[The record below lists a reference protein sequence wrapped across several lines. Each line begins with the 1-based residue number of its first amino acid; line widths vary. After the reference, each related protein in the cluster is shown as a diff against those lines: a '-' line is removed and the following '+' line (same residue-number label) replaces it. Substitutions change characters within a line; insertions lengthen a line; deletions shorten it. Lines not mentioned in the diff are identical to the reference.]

1 MRETNARSAP
11 DSFSAVQPLIET
23 VDIVLPL
30 ETSEDDNARR
40 EAAAAK
46 LGIPVSRIGGLHLRK
61 HSIDA
66 RHRAIKVQLRL
77 EVALD
82 GPAAPDVTP
91 HWSANA
97 RRAVIVGCGPAGM
110 FAALRCLENGVKP
123 ILLER
128 GKDASAR
135 RFDLA
140 PLLREGRVIEES
152 NYCFGEGGAGGA
164 LGR

>member
-1 MRETNARSAP
+1 ME
-11 DSFSAVQPLIET
+11 PLFAT

-30 ETSEDDNARR
+30 EKSEDETARR
-40 EAAAAK
+40 EAAAVK
-46 LGIPVSRIGGLHLRK
+46 LGIPVSRIGGVKLRK

-66 RHRAIKVQLRL
+66 RQRAVKVQLRL
-77 EVALD
+77 DVALD
-82 GPAAPDVTP
+82 GPLPADETP
-91 HWSANA
+91 HWAVPPLPANA
-97 RRAVIVGCGPAGM
+97 RRVVIVGCGPAGL
-110 FAALRCLENGVKP
+110 FAALRCLENGCKP

-152 NYCFGEGGAGGA
+152 N
-164 LGR
+164 